1 MNILAPPTPNTHAS
15 KYALVVL
22 EYFTK
27 LTSWKHGDILVNRI
41 FVTPDLINTGL
52 SNIPQPTLD
61 DYYVV
66 HTINDLSLSKYDK
79 DNTRTNH
86 RLYIS
91 IRPLLC
97 TSSSTVI
104 FDFGRDLSEHN
115 TDTNDVNTL
124 NERIYN
130 AYMETLFKYVKVG
143 SYYIQESGDM

>member
-66 HTINDLSLSKYDK
+66 HTGNYLSLSKHN
-79 DNTRTNH
+79 NTRTEH
-86 RLYIS
+86 RLFIS
-91 IRPLLC
+91 IRPILC
-97 TSSSTVI
+97 ASANTAI

-115 TDTNDVNTL
+115 SDTNDVNTS
-124 NERIYN
+124 NERIYK
-130 AYMETLFKYVKVG
+130 AYMDTLFKFVKVG